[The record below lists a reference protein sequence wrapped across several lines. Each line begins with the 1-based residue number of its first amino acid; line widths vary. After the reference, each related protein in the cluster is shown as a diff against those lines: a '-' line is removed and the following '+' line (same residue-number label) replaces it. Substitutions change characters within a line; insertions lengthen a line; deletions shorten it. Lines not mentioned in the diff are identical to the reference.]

1 MDTSASRAGSRTDLL
16 RNELR
21 IALAEWGVDDAVLA
35 DDHASLIQS
44 GALDSVALF
53 NLSMWIETQVGSA
66 IDPSQVDVARA
77 WDSVDAIVCF
87 VLAGGVMP
95 AAQSSVGADAVDDP
109 ATRPALPASV
119 SPPSQPAAAHAQAVL
134 PDGYSIERLRPDRA
148 EDIDAASRLFSL
160 LWSDDHAF
168 NERLL
173 RWKYLQGEAAAA
185 PFVYLVRHKGQA
197 VAMRAMAPSRW
208 QAGGLPA
215 PVMLMSADDFIVDEA
230 HRNHGLFAALQAAMV
245 GDAAALGHRF
255 FLSMSA
261 LRVTRLQAL
270 AAGSRS
276 VPIGPPLG
284 VPGRWAGT
292 MQRAQAGV
300 ARLPGGWRI
309 AGQLEKSDL
318 AERAFAHLDEQ
329 AFAAGTRVAQQPPA
343 EAMAQLVARL
353 PYDGRIRQL
362 RDAAMLAWR
371 FAAPLYAFRFVLV
384 ERDGRLAAYVAL
396 SRAVSE
402 RGNRQRVSLVDWAA
416 EDADALATALRAA
429 AEVTRF
435 ADLVAWADPA
445 NPMWTSAMAALG
457 AAPFDVEQA
466 QRGLPCI
473 LVHAI
478 EADAPRLMLGDRDLL
493 AQADWDLRM
502 IYTAYG

>member
-1 MDTSASRAGSRTDLL
+1 MDTLASRAGPRADLL
-16 RNELR
+16 RNDLR
-21 IALAEWGVDDAVLA
+21 IALAEWGVEDAALA

-53 NLSMWIETQVGSA
+53 NLSMWIESQVGSA

-77 WDSVDAIVCF
+77 WDSIDAIVRF
-87 VLAGGVMP
+87 ILAGGAVRAEQTP
-95 AAQSSVGADAVDDP
+95 AGADAVDG
-109 ATRPALPASV
+109 ALAV
-119 SPPSQPAAAHAQAVL
+119 QTSPPTLPTSAAVQVDAAL
-134 PDGYSIERLRPDRA
+134 PDGYAIERLRPDRA
-148 EDIDAASRLFSL
+148 EDIEAAARLFAL
-160 LWSDDHAF
+160 LWSDDLAF

-173 RWKYLQGEAAAA
+173 RWKYLQGESAAA
-185 PFVYLVRHKGQA
+185 PFVYLVWHEGHA
-197 VAMRAMAPSRW
+197 VAMRAMAPSQW
-208 QAGGLPA
+208 QAGGLA
-215 PVMLMSADDFIVDEA
+215 TPVTVMSADDFIVDEA

-245 GDAAALGHRF
+245 RDAAALGHRF

-284 VPGRWAGT
+284 VAGRWAGT

-329 AFAAGTRVAQQPPA
+329 SFAAGARVVQEPPVD
-343 EAMAQLVARL
+343 AMAQLVARL

-362 RDAAMLAWR
+362 RDAAMLSWR

-416 EDADALATALRAA
+416 EDADALAVAVSAA

-435 ADLVAWADPA
+435 ADLVGWGDRA
-445 NPMWTSAMAALG
+445 NPMWTSAMGALG
-457 AAPFDVEQA
+457 AVPFDIEQA

-493 AQADWDLRM
+493 VQADWDLRM
-502 IYTAYG
+502 SYTAYG